1 MPRGGVAGNSARWTV
16 RFTSA
21 GRPEGLSRDD
31 VLDNVTLYWLTGTVI
46 SSARLY
52 WGYDEQ
58 PSGGRL
64 LDARGVQIPGAVR
77 LPRRD
82 LPGAEQLGRTSL
94 PAEHRPEAVTREF
107 LEYLTCPQV

>member
-64 LDARGVQIPGAVR
+64 LDAPGVQIPGAVR
-77 LPRRD
+77 AFPDEIYRAPRSW
-82 LPGAEQLGRTSL
+82 AEQAYPPSIGPKRSRASSSST
-94 PAEHRPEAVTREF
+94 
-107 LEYLTCPQV
+107 